1 LKGSDILKADNTLYL
16 IGKVR
21 VLINQFI
28 ISELKKKGINGIVP
42 SHGNIILSLLEN
54 NSLTMSELADKIG
67 KDPSTIT
74 TLVKKLNDFGY
85 TQMIKDEE
93 DKRVNRVSLTS
104 KGKEL
109 EEAFIIIS
117 EQIHNKQYNNISD
130 DEKEIF
136 RQVLKKMIDNFS

>member
-1 LKGSDILKADNTLYL
+1 MKADNTLYL

-42 SHGNIILSLLEN
+42 SHGNIILSLLKN
-54 NSLTMSELADKIG
+54 KSLTMSELADKIG

-117 EQIHNKQYNNISD
+117 EEIHNKQYNNISD
-130 DEKEIF
+130 NEKEVF
-136 RQVLKKMIDNFS
+136 RQVLNKMIDNFS

>member
-1 LKGSDILKADNTLYL
+1 MKADNTLYL

>member
-1 LKGSDILKADNTLYL
+1 MKADNTLYL

-42 SHGNIILSLLEN
+42 SHGNIILSLLKN
-54 NSLTMSELADKIG
+54 KSLTMSELADKIG

-117 EQIHNKQYNNISD
+117 EEIHNKQYNNISD
-130 DEKEIF
+130 YEKEIF
-136 RQVLKKMIDNFS
+136 RQVLNKMIDNFS

>member
-1 LKGSDILKADNTLYL
+1 MKADNTLYL

-42 SHGNIILSLLEN
+42 SHGNIILSLLKN
-54 NSLTMSELADKIG
+54 KSLTMSELADKIG

-117 EQIHNKQYNNISD
+117 EEIHNKQYNNISD
-130 DEKEIF
+130 DEKEVF
-136 RQVLKKMIDNFS
+136 RQVLNKMIDNFS

>member
-1 LKGSDILKADNTLYL
+1 MKADNTLYL

-21 VLINQFI
+21 AMINQFI

-42 SHGNIILSLLEN
+42 SHGNIIISLLRN
-54 NSLTMSELADKIG
+54 KSLTMSELADEIG

-85 TQMIKDEE
+85 TQMIKDEK

-109 EEAFIIIS
+109 EEAFVIIS
-117 EQIHNKQYNNISD
+117 EEIHNKQYNNISNSD
-130 DEKEIF
+130 KEIF
-136 RQVLKKMIDNFS
+136 RQVLIKMISNFS

>member
-1 LKGSDILKADNTLYL
+1 MKADNTLYL

-21 VLINQFI
+21 AMINQFI

-42 SHGNIILSLLEN
+42 SHGNIILSLLRN
-54 NSLTMSELADKIG
+54 KSLTMSELADEIG

-85 TQMIKDEE
+85 TQMIKDEK
-93 DKRVNRVSLTS
+93 DKRVNRVLLTS

-109 EEAFIIIS
+109 EEAFVIIS
-117 EQIHNKQYNNISD
+117 EEIHNKQYNNISNSD
-130 DEKEIF
+130 KEIF
-136 RQVLKKMIDNFS
+136 RQVLIKMISNFS

>member
-1 LKGSDILKADNTLYL
+1 MKADNTLYL

-21 VLINQFI
+21 AKINQFI

-42 SHGNIILSLLEN
+42 SHGNIILSLLRN
-54 NSLTMSELADKIG
+54 KSLTMSELAEEIG

-85 TQMIKDEE
+85 TQMIKDEK

-109 EEAFIIIS
+109 EEAFVIIS
-117 EQIHNKQYNNISD
+117 EEIHNKQYNNISNS
-130 DEKEIF
+130 EKEIF
-136 RQVLKKMIDNFS
+136 RQVLKKMINNFS

>member
-1 LKGSDILKADNTLYL
+1 LKADNTLYL

-42 SHGNIILSLLEN
+42 SHGNIILSLLKN
-54 NSLTMSELADKIG
+54 KSLTMSELADKIG

-117 EQIHNKQYNNISD
+117 EEIHNKQYNNISD
-130 DEKEIF
+130 DEKEVF
-136 RQVLKKMIDNFS
+136 RQVLNKMIDNFS